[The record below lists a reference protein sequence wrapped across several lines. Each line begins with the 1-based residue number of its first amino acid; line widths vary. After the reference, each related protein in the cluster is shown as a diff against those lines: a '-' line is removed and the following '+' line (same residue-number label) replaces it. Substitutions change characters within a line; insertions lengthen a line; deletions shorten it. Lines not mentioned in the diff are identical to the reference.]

1 MCFWSG
7 LSLIHLSMAN
17 KWGAGKGQALM
28 KREGQRE
35 GKELRQ
41 CRAQSADKTGGTRS
55 QITFSQLLYLLF
67 DRDSYKSADKLP
79 QKC

>member
-1 MCFWSG
+1 M
-7 LSLIHLSMAN
+7 HLSMAN
-17 KWGAGKGQALM
+17 KWGAGKGQALI

-41 CRAQSADKTGGTRS
+41 YRTQSGDKTGGTRS
-55 QITFSQLLYLLF
+55 KINFYQLQYLLL
-67 DRDSYKSADKLP
+67 DRDSYKSADKLA